1 MSIPYPRM
9 EKSTGNNFIKTL
21 DSGFRINYE
30 CTQTGISPGLN
41 PYQKIE
47 AGTANLACTPGS
59 SSDICKTKYIAY
71 MSAFSPQF
79 DSSVFS

>member
-1 MSIPYPRM
+1 MSTPYPRM

-30 CTQTGISPGLN
+30 CTQTGITPGLN
-41 PYQKIE
+41 PYQKAE
-47 AGTANLACTPGS
+47 AATANLACTLGS

-71 MSAFSPQF
+71 MSAIDPRLDSRFFS
-79 DSSVFS
+79 